1 MDEFKYQPMYPI
13 GLDDTQYQLLTT
25 DYVGADTFEGNE
37 IVTIAPEG
45 LEFLAEEAIRTV
57 SFMTRPSH
65 LRLLSR
71 IIEDPESS
79 ENDRFVAFA
88 MMNNAF
94 ISSEGEFPLS
104 QDTGTAIIIGKKGQK
119 IWTDFSDETAL
130 SKGIFNAYRKYNLR
144 YSINAPLTMYE
155 EKNTECNL
163 PAQIDIQCTQ
173 GSEYSLI
180 FLTKGSES
188 ANKTFLF
195 QETKAIL
202 NHDDLI
208 SFMTN
213 QMKALGTGASPPFH
227 LVFVIG
233 GTSAEANIRTVRL
246 ATSGYLDSLPIR
258 GNMFGH
264 AFRDIELEAEMFD
277 ISCKLGIGAQF
288 GGKYYCHDV
297 KVLRLPRHGGSCPIG
312 LGVGSGADRRIR
324 ANINRNGIFLE
335 KVETDFEQYLPKEK
349 LDYKVDVHI
358 NLNRPVDEI
367 RAELSRHPIST
378 KLQLNGKMVVMRDI
392 AHARIKERIDRG
404 EDLPWYVKEH
414 VVYYAGP
421 AKTPR
426 GYPSGSFGPT
436 TGGRMDPYVPIFQA
450 LGGSLVTVAKGNR
463 SEKFAESCKQH
474 GGFYLCCLGG
484 MAAVIGKECI
494 TQVEVLEYPEL
505 GMEAILMITVKN
517 FHAFL
522 MVDDKGNDYFKHVLN
537 MPYSHSVKPF
547 IQ

>member
-25 DYVGADTFEGNE
+25 DYVGVDTFEGKE
-37 IVTIAPEG
+37 VVTIAPEG
-45 LEFLAEEAIRTV
+45 LEFLAEKAVRTV

-65 LRLLSR
+65 LHLLSK

-119 IWTDFSDETAL
+119 VWTDFSDETAL

-155 EKNTECNL
+155 EKNTGCNL

-180 FLTKGSES
+180 FLAKGSEA

-233 GTSAEANIRTVRL
+233 GTSAEANLRTVRL
-246 ATSGYLDSLPIR
+246 ATSGYLDSLPIK
-258 GNMFGH
+258 GNIFGH

-312 LGVGSGADRRIR
+312 LGVGSGADRRIK

-349 LDYKVDVHI
+349 LEYNVDAHI
-358 NLNRPVDEI
+358 NLNRPIDKI
-367 RAELSRHPIST
+367 RAELSQYPIST

-392 AHARIKERIDRG
+392 AHARIKERIDKG

-421 AKTPR
+421 AKTPKGR
-426 GYPSGSFGPT
+426 VSGSFGPT

-463 SEKFAESCKQH
+463 SGKFAESCKQH

>member
-25 DYVGADTFEGNE
+25 DYVGVDTFEGKE
-37 IVTIAPEG
+37 VVTIAPEG
-45 LEFLAEEAIRTV
+45 LEFLAEKAVRTV

-65 LRLLSR
+65 LHLLSK

-119 IWTDFSDETAL
+119 VWTDFSDETAL

-155 EKNTECNL
+155 EKNTGCNL

-180 FLTKGSES
+180 FLAKGSEA

-233 GTSAEANIRTVRL
+233 GTSAEANLRTVRL
-246 ATSGYLDSLPIR
+246 ATSGYLDSLPIK
-258 GNMFGH
+258 GNIFGH

-312 LGVGSGADRRIR
+312 LGVGSGADRRIK

-349 LDYKVDVHI
+349 LEYNVDAHI
-358 NLNRPVDEI
+358 NLNRPIDKI
-367 RAELSRHPIST
+367 RAELSQYPIST

-392 AHARIKERIDRG
+392 AHARIKERIDKG

-421 AKTPR
+421 AKTPKGR
-426 GYPSGSFGPT
+426 VSGSFGPT

-463 SEKFAESCKQH
+463 SGKFAESCKQH

-517 FHAFL
+517 FHALL

>member
-25 DYVGADTFEGNE
+25 DYVGVDTFEGKE
-37 IVTIAPEG
+37 IVTVAPEG
-45 LEFLAEEAIRTV
+45 LEFLAEKAVRTV

-65 LRLLSR
+65 LHLLSK

-119 IWTDFSDETAL
+119 VWTDFSDETAL

-155 EKNTECNL
+155 EKNTGCNL

-180 FLTKGSES
+180 FLAKGSEA

-233 GTSAEANIRTVRL
+233 GTSAEANLRTVRL
-246 ATSGYLDSLPIR
+246 ATSGYLDSLPIK
-258 GNMFGH
+258 GNIFGH

-312 LGVGSGADRRIR
+312 LGVGSGADRRIK

-349 LDYKVDVHI
+349 LEYNVDAHI
-358 NLNRPVDEI
+358 NLNRPIDKI
-367 RAELSRHPIST
+367 RAELSQYPIST

-392 AHARIKERIDRG
+392 AHARIKERIDKG

-421 AKTPR
+421 AKTPKGR
-426 GYPSGSFGPT
+426 VSGSFGPT

-463 SEKFAESCKQH
+463 SGKFAESCKQH

>member
-1 MDEFKYQPMYPI
+1 
-13 GLDDTQYQLLTT
+13 
-25 DYVGADTFEGNE
+25 V
-37 IVTIAPEG
+37 
-45 LEFLAEEAIRTV
+45 
-57 SFMTRPSH
+57 
-65 LRLLSR
+65 
-71 IIEDPESS
+71 
-79 ENDRFVAFA
+79 
-88 MMNNAF
+88 
-94 ISSEGEFPLS
+94 
-104 QDTGTAIIIGKKGQK
+104 
-119 IWTDFSDETAL
+119 
-130 SKGIFNAYRKYNLR
+130 
-144 YSINAPLTMYE
+144 YE

-180 FLTKGSES
+180 FLAKGSEA

-233 GTSAEANIRTVRL
+233 GTSAEANHRTVRQ
-246 ATSGYLDSLPIR
+246 ATSGYLDSLPIK
-258 GNMFGH
+258 GNIFGH

-312 LGVGSGADRRIR
+312 LGVGSGADRRIK

-349 LDYKVDVHI
+349 LEYNVDAHI
-358 NLNRPVDEI
+358 NLNRPIDKI
-367 RAELSRHPIST
+367 RAELSQYPIST

-517 FHAFL
+517 FHALL

>member
-25 DYVGADTFEGNE
+25 DYVGVDTFEGKE
-37 IVTIAPEG
+37 VVTIAPEG
-45 LEFLAEEAIRTV
+45 LEFLAEKAVRTV

-65 LRLLSR
+65 LHLLSK

-119 IWTDFSDETAL
+119 VWTDFSDETAL

-155 EKNTECNL
+155 EKNTGCNL

-180 FLTKGSES
+180 FLAKGSEA

-233 GTSAEANIRTVRL
+233 GTSAEANLRTVRL
-246 ATSGYLDSLPIR
+246 ATSGYLDSLPIK
-258 GNMFGH
+258 GNIFGH

-312 LGVGSGADRRIR
+312 LGVGSGADRRIK

-349 LDYKVDVHI
+349 LEYNVDAHI
-358 NLNRPVDEI
+358 NLNRPIDKI
-367 RAELSRHPIST
+367 RAELSQYPIST

-392 AHARIKERIDRG
+392 AHARIKERIDKG

-421 AKTPR
+421 AKTPKGR
-426 GYPSGSFGPT
+426 VSGSFGPT

-463 SEKFAESCKQH
+463 SGKFAESCKQH

-537 MPYSHSVKPF
+537 MPYSHSAKPF